1 MLVRRVTI
9 VLVLTLGLVGTY
21 AASMVAPAS
30 VKAFDAPGAAEGWAP
45 WLFILV
51 MFAAPF
57 LCLVCL
63 AAGAYFFWRERFA
76 AGFVAAA
83 VPAIVGALYLLV
95 GPP

>member
-1 MLVRRVTI
+1 MRRI
-9 VLVLTLGLVGTY
+9 AAALALALGSVGTY
-21 AASMVAPAS
+21 AASLVAPVS
-30 VKAFDAPGAAEGWAP
+30 VKAFDAPGAAEGWGP

-63 AAGAYFFWRERFA
+63 AAGAYFFWRERLA
-76 AGFVAAA
+76 AGFVVAA

-95 GPP
+95 GVN